1 MTELEVI
8 RAARRD
14 LLVTRWQACFNV
26 NPPPRVHTE
35 LLRRVLAWH
44 VQVEATGQ
52 KVTLHR
58 PSSASV
64 DRTRSLLTP
73 GTRLLREWRGITH
86 EVSVGPDG
94 FDYAGKTYKSLSAIA
109 RAITGTPWSGT
120 AFFGIKR

>member
-26 NPPPRVHTE
+26 NQPPRVHTE

-73 GTRLLREWRGITH
+73 
-86 EVSVGPDG
+86 
-94 FDYAGKTYKSLSAIA
+94 YASSHPILTMGAMRY
-109 RAITGTPWSGT
+109 
-120 AFFGIKR
+120 